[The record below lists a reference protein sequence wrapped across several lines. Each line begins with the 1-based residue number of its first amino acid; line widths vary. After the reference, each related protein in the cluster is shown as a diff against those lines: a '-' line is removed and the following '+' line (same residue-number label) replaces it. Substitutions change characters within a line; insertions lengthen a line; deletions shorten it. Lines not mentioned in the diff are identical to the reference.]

1 MIILERAS
9 KSGLTLRSPDEPFA
23 EGAMVRLEIQH
34 RMAVNDA
41 MQDFTLRIVGMV
53 EERLVT
59 PSSIQY
65 RVRARFCVPP
75 NGMKLLGEEFDVF

>member
-1 MIILERAS
+1 MLVERAS
-9 KSGLTLRSPDEPFA
+9 ETHLSLRSAQDILEQNSDMRA
-23 EGAMVRLEIQH
+23 TVRI
-34 RMAVNDA
+34 RRAVNDA